1 MVPEWLDALIATL
14 AREEPA
20 VLVSV
25 ARTEGSAPR
34 EAGTSM
40 LVTPAGLSN
49 TIGGGHLEWQAV
61 QLARGMLTAPSSPP
75 QPRIER
81 FNLGARLGQCCGGVV
96 WLLFE
101 HISSGAL
108 PQWQERREVLAHG
121 GRLFRYLRNDSA
133 TSEWSGSAQGRY
145 GTSLTGEAGSWEF
158 CQETEGENFPLYIFG
173 AGHVAR
179 ALVRQ
184 MHLLHAD
191 ITLIDSRDDAFDEVD
206 TRPLTTIL
214 TDTPEA
220 EVTAAPPGTYFI
232 VMTHSHAQD
241 FSICE
246 QIYKR
251 RDFAFFGLIGS
262 ASKRA
267 SFEHRLIDRG
277 LPRERLEEMTCPI
290 GIPGIAGKEPEVIAL
305 AVAAQLLQIHSARRQ
320 AIRPRASAPLPQ
332 AQRS

>member
-1 MVPEWLDALIATL
+1 MMPEWLSTLTGTL
-14 AREEPA
+14 ARNEPA

-40 LVTPAGLSN
+40 LVTHDALAG
-49 TIGGGHLEWQAV
+49 TIGGGHLEWQA
-61 QLARGMLTAPSSPP
+61 LEIARSMLTAQTSP
-75 QPRIER
+75 RVER

-101 HISSGAL
+101 CINPDSLA
-108 PQWQERREVLAHG
+108 QWREHGEVVARG
-121 GRLFRYLRNDSA
+121 GRLFRQLRSDTGRSTWA
-133 TSEWSGSAQGRY
+133 FSAQGLL
-145 GTSLTGEAGSWEF
+145 GTQLSGNAGSWAF
-158 CQETEGENFPLYIFG
+158 CQEVEGESFPVFIFG

-179 ALVRQ
+179 ALVCQ
-184 MHLLHAD
+184 LHLLRAD
-191 ITLIDSRDDAFDEVD
+191 MSLIDSREDAFADFH
-206 TRPLTTIL
+206 TRPLSTTI

-220 EVTAAPPGTYFI
+220 EVMAAPPGTSFI

-241 FSICE
+241 FAICE
-246 QIYKR
+246 QIFRR
-251 RDFAFFGLIGS
+251 RDFAYFGLIGS
-262 ASKRA
+262 ATKRA

-277 LPRERLEEMTCPI
+277 LPQERLEEMTCPI

-320 AIRPRASAPLPQ
+320 AIRPRADAPLPQ
-332 AQRS
+332 AEQS

>member
-1 MVPEWLDALIATL
+1 MVPDWLKTLQETL
-14 AREEPA
+14 ARSEAA
-20 VLVSV
+20 VLVSI

-40 LVTPAGLSN
+40 LVTREGQAD
-49 TIGGGHLEWQAV
+49 TIGGGHLEWQALDIARTM
-61 QLARGMLTAPSSPP
+61 LATRATP
-75 QPRIER
+75 QVER

-101 HISSGAL
+101 CITPESL
-108 PQWQERREVLAHG
+108 PQWQERSEVLERG
-121 GRLFRYLRNDSA
+121 GRLFRHLHADATESA
-133 TSEWSGSAQGRY
+133 WAFSAQGRY
-145 GTSLTGEAGSWEF
+145 GTHLTGSAQHWEF
-158 CQETEGENFPLYIFG
+158 CQEAEGENFPLYIFG

-191 ITLIDSRDDAFDEVD
+191 ITLIDSRDDAFAGLD
-206 TRPLTTIL
+206 TRPLTSIA

-220 EVTAAPPGTYFI
+220 EVMAAPPGTYFI

-241 FSICE
+241 FAICE
-246 QIYKR
+246 QIFQR

-290 GIPGIAGKEPEVIAL
+290 GIPGITGKEPEIIAL

-320 AIRPRASAPLPQ
+320 AIRPRADAPLPQ

>member
-1 MVPEWLDALIATL
+1 MVPDWLKSLTGTL
-14 AREEPA
+14 SQGEPA

-25 ARTEGSAPR
+25 ARTAGSAPR

-40 LVTPAGLSN
+40 LVTRAGLAG
-49 TIGGGHLEWQAV
+49 TIGGGHLEWQA
-61 QLARGMLTAPSSPP
+61 LDIARGMLASPTAPKV
-75 QPRIER
+75 ER

-101 HISSGAL
+101 CITPDSLAH
-108 PQWQERREVLAHG
+108 WQEHSKVLERG
-121 GRLFRYLRNDSA
+121 GRLFRQLHSGAAHSD
-133 TSEWSGSAQGRY
+133 WSSGAQGRY
-145 GTSLTGEAGSWEF
+145 GTHLTGSAQAWEF
-158 CQETEGENFPLYIFG
+158 SQEAEGENFPLYIFG

-179 ALVRQ
+179 ALVHQ

-191 ITLIDSRDDAFDEVD
+191 MTLIDSRDDAFAGLD
-206 TRPLTTIL
+206 TRPFSTLV

-220 EVTAAPPGTYFI
+220 EVMAAPPGTYFVI
-232 VMTHSHAQD
+232 MTHSHAQD
-241 FSICE
+241 FAICE
-246 QIYKR
+246 QIFQR
-251 RDFAFFGLIGS
+251 HDFAFFGLIGS
-262 ASKRA
+262 ASKRV

-290 GIPGIAGKEPEVIAL
+290 GIPGIAGKEPEIIAL

-320 AIRPRASAPLPQ
+320 AIRPRADAPYPQ

>member
-14 AREEPA
+14 ARQESG
-20 VLVSV
+20 VLISV

-40 LVTPAGLSN
+40 LVTPDSLTN

-61 QLARGMLTAPSSPP
+61 QLARGMLTEPPSPS

-101 HISSGAL
+101 DISSDILA
-108 PQWQERREVLAHG
+108 QWQERREALAHG
-121 GRLFRYLRNDSA
+121 
-133 TSEWSGSAQGRY
+133 GRY
-145 GTSLTGEAGSWEF
+145 GTSLKGEAGSWEL
-158 CQETEGENFPLYIFG
+158 CQEIEGEHFPLHIFG

-220 EVTAAPPGTYFI
+220 EVMAAPPGTYFI

-246 QIYKR
+246 QIYRR

-290 GIPGIAGKEPEVIAL
+290 GIPGIVGKEPEVIAL